1 MQAGKLRHR
10 VIPQKSVSVQDP
22 LTGEVVKNWVNLVQS
37 TADNGIWAEYIPFP
51 PGNLHRHRQ
60 PRTRLLPGSQSV
72 SETILLLNAAF
83 YIEGRFSTLR
93 GYFPILIAVWSI

>member
-22 LTGEVVKNWVNLVQS
+22 LTGEVVKIGLTLFSQLQIM
-37 TADNGIWAEYIPFP
+37 GFGLKYIPFP

-93 GYFPILIAVWSI
+93 STSRS